1 MKIEGLVVLRKVEE
15 GDRLETIA
23 AAVPVGKILRMI
35 CKDEE
40 LKMVARV
47 WRERG
52 VDDEARR
59 RCWTTVETISALRM
73 ATCAQGGTQRARCG
87 GTRGSKVVRGL

>member
-1 MKIEGLVVLRKVEE
+1 MKIEGWVVVRKVEE
-15 GDRLETIA
+15 GDRLEIIA

-35 CKDEE
+35 WKDEE
-40 LKMVARV
+40 LKVEARV
-47 WRERG
+47 WKERG
-52 VDDEARR
+52 VEDEATRIR
-59 RCWTTVETISALRM
+59 WTTVETISALRM